1 MATRGQE
8 ERPRV
13 YAVPPEP
20 PRTRQCGRHYH
31 IGCPQVRLPLSAW
44 AIVQGHPGLGTFLA
58 LTLASTQ
65 GCQEMA
71 HTQRQGCQSKH
82 TVPGYSGI
90 SDKRI
95 ITLHSGTRLC

>member
-58 LTLASTQ
+58 LTLASTGAQ
-65 GCQEMA
+65 QTRARE
-71 HTQRQGCQSKH
+71 
-82 TVPGYSGI
+82 
-90 SDKRI
+90 
-95 ITLHSGTRLC
+95 LHVMCCFGFSLFCFLFS